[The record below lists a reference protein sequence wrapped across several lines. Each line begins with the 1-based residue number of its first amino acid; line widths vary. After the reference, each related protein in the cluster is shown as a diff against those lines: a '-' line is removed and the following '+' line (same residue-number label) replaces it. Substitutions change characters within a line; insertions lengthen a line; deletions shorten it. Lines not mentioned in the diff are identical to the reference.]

1 MTKSVKRRVGAR
13 IAQKSDRIVDLT
25 SRLVAIPTEN
35 PPGRS
40 YAECV
45 ELLETEL
52 EALDL
57 PCEVIEVPGSSEYP
71 RYVLLSG
78 IGTGST
84 LYLHGHYDVVSA
96 SRPGQFDPIIRND
109 RIEGRG
115 ASDMKGGIAAM
126 VYALN
131 ALRSEELRGRIELVL
146 VPDEETGGR
155 QGSGYLAS
163 SARLGRDGI
172 GAIIGEPT
180 SGVVWNAS
188 RGAVTLRVRVTGRP
202 AHVGLQH
209 EGRNAFEGALPILA
223 ELQKMKAKVEK
234 HRTSFKIDP
243 VAAKHSILMLGGEV
257 IGGHQFNTVPE
268 HFSFTVERRFNP
280 EEELEAEKKQLLET
294 IDGARPDWVEV
305 EVDVIQEGA
314 SSATDADGSLG
325 RALADSIEE
334 VTGKQPS
341 FELCPGLL
349 EVRFYSQRGVPAL
362 AFGPGVLSVSH
373 GPKEYV
379 EVGRLVECSEI
390 YALTALRLLQRE

>member
-1 MTKSVKRRVGAR
+1 
-13 IAQKSDRIVDLT
+13 
-25 SRLVAIPTEN
+25 
-35 PPGRS
+35 
-40 YAECV
+40 
-45 ELLETEL
+45 
-52 EALDL
+52 
-57 PCEVIEVPGSSEYP
+57 
-71 RYVLLSG
+71 
-78 IGTGST
+78 
-84 LYLHGHYDVVSA
+84 
-96 SRPGQFDPIIRND
+96 
-109 RIEGRG
+109 
-115 ASDMKGGIAAM
+115 MKGGIAAM

-155 QGSGYLAS
+155 QGSEYLAS

-172 GAIIGEPT
+172 GVIIGEPT

-188 RGAVTLRVRVTGRP
+188 RGAATLRVRVTGRS

-223 ELQKMKAKVEK
+223 ELQKIKAKVEK

-243 VAAKHSILMLGGEV
+243 DAAKHSILMLGGEV

-280 EEELEAEKKQLLET
+280 EEELEAEKKQLLEA

-314 SSATDADGSLG
+314 SSATDANGALG

-334 VTGKQPS
+334 VTGKRPS

-349 EVRFYSQRGVPAL
+349 EARFYSQRGVPAL

-390 YALTALRLLQRE
+390 YALTALRLLQSE

>member
-1 MTKSVKRRVGAR
+1 MR
-13 IAQKSDRIVDLT
+13 DRIVDLT

-35 PPGRS
+35 PPGRA

-45 ELLETEL
+45 ELLESEL
-52 EALDL
+52 GALDL
-57 PCEVIEVPGSSEYP
+57 PCEVIRVPETGEYP

-84 LYLHGHYDVVSA
+84 MYLHGHYDVVPA
-96 SRPGQFDPIIRND
+96 SRPGQFDPVIRNG

-126 VYALN
+126 VYALY
-131 ALRSEELRGRIELVL
+131 ALRPEELGGRLELVL

-155 QGSGYLAS
+155 QGSGFLADC
-163 SARLGRDGI
+163 ARLSRDGI
-172 GAIIGEPT
+172 GAIVGEPT
-180 SGVVWNAS
+180 SGVVWNAN

-209 EGRNAFEGALPILA
+209 QGRNAFEGALPILA
-223 ELQKMKAKVEK
+223 ELQAMKARVER
-234 HRTSFKIDP
+234 HRTSFKIVP
-243 VAAKHSILMLGGEV
+243 EAAEHSILMLGGEV
-257 IGGHQFNTVPE
+257 TGGHQFNTVPE

-280 EEELEAEKKQLLET
+280 EEELEAEKELLLEA

-305 EVDVIQEGA
+305 EVEVIQVGA
-314 SSATDADGSLG
+314 SSSTDADGALG
-325 RALADSIEE
+325 RALADSIQE
-334 VTGKQPS
+334 VTGKRPS

-349 EVRFYSQRGVPAL
+349 ETRFYSQRGVPAL

-373 GPKEYV
+373 GPEEYV
-379 EVGRLVECSEI
+379 EVGRLVESSEI
-390 YALTALRLLQRE
+390 YALTALRLLQSE